1 MSTAPLITNAPSDD
15 RVPGY
20 GRARLW
26 VGITAV
32 GSIVTL
38 ATGALVS
45 GLPAAV
51 DKLVSPGLGSTLL
64 ALAAYA
70 ASHAAIQLPFDLFG
84 GYLLPVWYGRSGHG
98 RRTFLGRLLR
108 GAVVYAG
115 VVFVCLVALLA
126 GGRLGDVWGVVA
138 AGAVL
143 SFLLLWR
150 RMTVARSLA
159 RLGVESSADPL
170 SDLVVSSDDEGF
182 TGGVLGVVR
191 PRLIVIPARWQSSL
205 TPAQLAYVRLRRQLA
220 GTSGTWRRGRALALA
235 FTLLGIGLSAA
246 MVGPD
251 RLGTAGGTVELSL
264 WFTLWSF
271 VGLLILPTVS
281 RRGVAELDTYAHS
294 AGVSETLAKATA
306 RALDAHQ
313 DDEPQRPAL
322 VEAIFHPIPSVQ
334 NRDEA
339 TARHTLGAW
348 DAARTAVYLGLA
360 GGGLLG
366 RAVHCNCGRPA
377 LWAFLPVD

>member
-1 MSTAPLITNAPSDD
+1 MTNTPSDG

-84 GYLLPVWYGRSGHG
+84 GYLLPAQYGRSGHG
-98 RRTFLGRLLR
+98 RLIFLGRLLR
-108 GAVVYAG
+108 GVVVYAG
-115 VVFVCLVALLA
+115 VVFVGLVALLA
-126 GGRLGDVWGVVA
+126 GGRVGGVWGAVA

-150 RMTVARSLA
+150 RLAVARSIA
-159 RLGVESSADPL
+159 RLGVEPSADPL
-170 SDLVVSSDDEGF
+170 SDVVVSSDDEGF

-191 PRLIVIPARWQSSL
+191 PRQSVLPARWQSSL
-205 TPAQLAYVRLRRQLA
+205 TPQQLAYVRLRRQLA

-235 FTLLGIGLSAA
+235 FTLSGIALSAT
-246 MVGPD
+246 MVGSD

-294 AGVSETLAKATA
+294 AGVSEALAKATA

-322 VEAIFHPIPSVQ
+322 VETIFHPIPSVE
-334 NRDEA
+334 NRDESA
-339 TARHTLGAW
+339 ARHTLGAW

>member
-1 MSTAPLITNAPSDD
+1 MTNTPSDG

-38 ATGALVS
+38 ATGALVA

-51 DKLVSPGLGSTLL
+51 DTLVSPGLGSTLP

-70 ASHAAIQLPFDLFG
+70 AAHAAIQLPFDLFG
-84 GYLLPVWYGRSGHG
+84 GYLLPAQYGRSGHG
-98 RRTFLGRLLR
+98 RLIFLGRLLR
-108 GAVVYAG
+108 GVVVYAG
-115 VVFVCLVALLA
+115 VVFVGLVALLA
-126 GGRLGDVWGVVA
+126 GGRVGGVWGAVA

-150 RMTVARSLA
+150 RLAVARSIA
-159 RLGVESSADPL
+159 RLGVEPSADPL
-170 SDLVVSSDDEGF
+170 SDVVVSSDDEGF

-191 PRLIVIPARWQSSL
+191 PRQSVLPARWQSSL
-205 TPAQLAYVRLRRQLA
+205 TPQQLAYVRLRRQLA

-235 FTLLGIGLSAA
+235 FTLSGIALSAT
-246 MVGPD
+246 MVGSD

-294 AGVSETLAKATA
+294 AGVSEALAKATA

-322 VEAIFHPIPSVQ
+322 VETIFHPIPSVE
-334 NRDEA
+334 NRDESV
-339 TARHTLGAW
+339 ARHTLGAW

>member
-1 MSTAPLITNAPSDD
+1 MTNTPSDG

-38 ATGALVS
+38 ATGALVA

-51 DKLVSPGLGSTLL
+51 DTLVSPGLGSTLP

-70 ASHAAIQLPFDLFG
+70 AAHAAIQLPFDLFG
-84 GYLLPVWYGRSGHG
+84 GYLLPAQYGRSGHG
-98 RRTFLGRLLR
+98 RLIFLGRLLR
-108 GAVVYAG
+108 GVVVYAG
-115 VVFVCLVALLA
+115 VVFVGLVALLA
-126 GGRLGDVWGVVA
+126 GGRVGGVWGAVA

-150 RMTVARSLA
+150 RLAVARSIA
-159 RLGVESSADPL
+159 RLGVEPSADPL
-170 SDLVVSSDDEGF
+170 SDVVVSSDDEGF

-191 PRLIVIPARWQSSL
+191 PRQSVLPARWQSSL
-205 TPAQLAYVRLRRQLA
+205 TPQQLAYVRLRRQLA
-220 GTSGTWRRGRALALA
+220 GTSGTWRRGRALA
-235 FTLLGIGLSAA
+235 
-246 MVGPD
+246 
-251 RLGTAGGTVELSL
+251 LGTAGGTVELSL

-294 AGVSETLAKATA
+294 AGVSEALAKATA

-322 VEAIFHPIPSVQ
+322 VETIFHPIPSVE
-334 NRDEA
+334 NRDESA
-339 TARHTLGAW
+339 ARHTLGAW

>member
-1 MSTAPLITNAPSDD
+1 MAPSMTNTPSDG

-38 ATGALVS
+38 ATGALVA

-51 DKLVSPGLGSTLL
+51 DTLVSPGLGSTLP

-70 ASHAAIQLPFDLFG
+70 AAHAAIQLPFDLFG
-84 GYLLPVWYGRSGHG
+84 GYLLPAQYGRSGHG
-98 RRTFLGRLLR
+98 RLIFLGRLLR
-108 GAVVYAG
+108 GVVVYAG
-115 VVFVCLVALLA
+115 VVFVGLVALLA
-126 GGRLGDVWGVVA
+126 GGRVGGVWGAVA

-150 RMTVARSLA
+150 RLAVARSIA
-159 RLGVESSADPL
+159 RLGVEPSADPL
-170 SDLVVSSDDEGF
+170 SDVVVSSDDEGF

-191 PRLIVIPARWQSSL
+191 PRQSVLPARWQSSL
-205 TPAQLAYVRLRRQLA
+205 TPQQLAYVRLRRQLA

-235 FTLLGIGLSAA
+235 FTLSGIALSAT
-246 MVGPD
+246 MVGSD

-294 AGVSETLAKATA
+294 AGVSEALAKATA

-313 DDEPQRPAL
+313 YDEPQRPAL
-322 VEAIFHPIPSVQ
+322 VETIFHPIPSVE
-334 NRDEA
+334 NRDESA
-339 TARHTLGAW
+339 ARHTLGAW

>member
-1 MSTAPLITNAPSDD
+1 MTNTPSDG

-38 ATGALVS
+38 APGALVA

-51 DKLVSPGLGSTLL
+51 DTLVSPGLGSTLP

-70 ASHAAIQLPFDLFG
+70 AAHAAIQLPFDLFG
-84 GYLLPVWYGRSGHG
+84 GYLLPAQYGRSGHG
-98 RRTFLGRLLR
+98 RLIFLGRLLR
-108 GAVVYAG
+108 GVVVYAG
-115 VVFVCLVALLA
+115 VVFVGLVALLA
-126 GGRLGDVWGVVA
+126 GGRVGGVWGAVA

-150 RMTVARSLA
+150 RLAVARSIA
-159 RLGVESSADPL
+159 RLGVEPSADPL
-170 SDLVVSSDDEGF
+170 SDVVVSSDDEGF

-191 PRLIVIPARWQSSL
+191 PRQSVLPARWQSSL
-205 TPAQLAYVRLRRQLA
+205 TPQQLAYVRLRRQLA

-235 FTLLGIGLSAA
+235 FTLSGIALSAT
-246 MVGPD
+246 MVGSD

-294 AGVSETLAKATA
+294 AGVSEALAKATA

-322 VEAIFHPIPSVQ
+322 VETIFHPIPSVE
-334 NRDEA
+334 NRDESA
-339 TARHTLGAW
+339 ARHTLGAW

>member
-1 MSTAPLITNAPSDD
+1 MTNTPSDG

-38 ATGALVS
+38 ATGALVA

-51 DKLVSPGLGSTLL
+51 DTLVSPGLGSTLP

-70 ASHAAIQLPFDLFG
+70 AAHAAIQLPFDLFG
-84 GYLLPVWYGRSGHG
+84 GYLLPAQYGRSGHG
-98 RRTFLGRLLR
+98 RLIFLGRLLR
-108 GAVVYAG
+108 GVVVYAG
-115 VVFVCLVALLA
+115 VVFVGLVALLA
-126 GGRLGDVWGVVA
+126 GGRVGGVWGAVA

-150 RMTVARSLA
+150 RLAVARSIA
-159 RLGVESSADPL
+159 RLGVEPSADPL
-170 SDLVVSSDDEGF
+170 SDVVVSSDDEGF

-191 PRLIVIPARWQSSL
+191 PRQSVLPARWQSSL
-205 TPAQLAYVRLRRQLA
+205 TPQQLAYVRLRRQLA

-235 FTLLGIGLSAA
+235 FTLSGIALSAT
-246 MVGPD
+246 MVGSD

-281 RRGVAELDTYAHS
+281 RRGVAELDPYAHS
-294 AGVSETLAKATA
+294 AGVSEALAKATA

-322 VEAIFHPIPSVQ
+322 VETIFHPIPSVE
-334 NRDEA
+334 NRDESA
-339 TARHTLGAW
+339 ARHTLGAW

>member
-1 MSTAPLITNAPSDD
+1 MTNTPSDG

-38 ATGALVS
+38 ATGALVA

-51 DKLVSPGLGSTLL
+51 DTLVSPGLGSTLP

-70 ASHAAIQLPFDLFG
+70 AAHAAIQLPFDLFG
-84 GYLLPVWYGRSGHG
+84 GYLLPAQYGRSGHG
-98 RRTFLGRLLR
+98 RLIFLGRLLR
-108 GAVVYAG
+108 GVVVYAG
-115 VVFVCLVALLA
+115 VVFVGLVALLA
-126 GGRLGDVWGVVA
+126 GGRVGGVGGAVA

-150 RMTVARSLA
+150 RLAVARSIA
-159 RLGVESSADPL
+159 RLGVEPSADPL
-170 SDLVVSSDDEGF
+170 SDVVVSSDDEGF

-191 PRLIVIPARWQSSL
+191 PRQSVLPARWQSSL
-205 TPAQLAYVRLRRQLA
+205 TPQQLAYVRLRRQLA

-235 FTLLGIGLSAA
+235 FTLSGIALSAT
-246 MVGPD
+246 MVGSD

-294 AGVSETLAKATA
+294 AGVSEALAKATA

-322 VEAIFHPIPSVQ
+322 VETIFHPIPSVE
-334 NRDEA
+334 NRDESA
-339 TARHTLGAW
+339 ARHTLGAW

>member
-1 MSTAPLITNAPSDD
+1 M
-15 RVPGY
+15 
-20 GRARLW
+20 
-26 VGITAV
+26 
-32 GSIVTL
+32 
-38 ATGALVS
+38 
-45 GLPAAV
+45 
-51 DKLVSPGLGSTLL
+51 
-64 ALAAYA
+64 AAYA
-70 ASHAAIQLPFDLFG
+70 AAHAAIQLPFDLFG
-84 GYLLPVWYGRSGHG
+84 GYLLPAQYGRSGHG
-98 RRTFLGRLLR
+98 RLIFLGRLLR
-108 GAVVYAG
+108 GVVVYAG
-115 VVFVCLVALLA
+115 VVFVGLVALLA
-126 GGRLGDVWGVVA
+126 GGRVGGVWGAVA

-150 RMTVARSLA
+150 RLAVARSIA
-159 RLGVESSADPL
+159 RLGVEPSADPL
-170 SDLVVSSDDEGF
+170 SDVVVSSDDEGF

-191 PRLIVIPARWQSSL
+191 PRQSVLPARWQSSL
-205 TPAQLAYVRLRRQLA
+205 TPQQLAYVRLRRQLA

-235 FTLLGIGLSAA
+235 FTLSGIALSAT
-246 MVGPD
+246 MVGSD

-294 AGVSETLAKATA
+294 AGVSEALAKATA

-322 VEAIFHPIPSVQ
+322 VETIFHPIPSVE
-334 NRDEA
+334 NRDESA
-339 TARHTLGAW
+339 ARHTLGAW

>member
-1 MSTAPLITNAPSDD
+1 MTNTPSDG

-38 ATGALVS
+38 ATGALVA

-51 DKLVSPGLGSTLL
+51 DTLVSPGLGSTLP

-70 ASHAAIQLPFDLFG
+70 AAHAAIQLPFDLFG
-84 GYLLPVWYGRSGHG
+84 GYLLPAQYGRSGHG
-98 RRTFLGRLLR
+98 RLIFLGRLLR
-108 GAVVYAG
+108 GVVVYAG
-115 VVFVCLVALLA
+115 VGFVGLVALLA
-126 GGRLGDVWGVVA
+126 GGRVGGVWGAVA

-150 RMTVARSLA
+150 RLAVARSIA
-159 RLGVESSADPL
+159 RLGVEPSADPL
-170 SDLVVSSDDEGF
+170 SDVVVSSDDEGF

-191 PRLIVIPARWQSSL
+191 PRQSVLPARWQSSL
-205 TPAQLAYVRLRRQLA
+205 TPQQLAYVRLRRQLA

-235 FTLLGIGLSAA
+235 FTLSGIALSAT
-246 MVGPD
+246 MVGSD

-294 AGVSETLAKATA
+294 AGISETLAKATA

-322 VEAIFHPIPSVQ
+322 VETIFHPIPSVE
-334 NRDEA
+334 NRDESA
-339 TARHTLGAW
+339 ARHTLGAW

>member
-1 MSTAPLITNAPSDD
+1 MTNTPSDG

-38 ATGALVS
+38 ATGALVA

-51 DKLVSPGLGSTLL
+51 DTLVSPGLGSTLP

-70 ASHAAIQLPFDLFG
+70 AAHAAIQLPFDLFG
-84 GYLLPVWYGRSGHG
+84 GYLLPAQYGRSGHG
-98 RRTFLGRLLR
+98 RLIFLGRLLR
-108 GAVVYAG
+108 GVVVYAG
-115 VVFVCLVALLA
+115 VVFVGLVALLA
-126 GGRLGDVWGVVA
+126 GGRVGGVWGAVA

-150 RMTVARSLA
+150 RLAVARSIA
-159 RLGVESSADPL
+159 RLGVEPSADPL
-170 SDLVVSSDDEGF
+170 SDVVVSSDDEGF

-191 PRLIVIPARWQSSL
+191 PRQSVLPARWQSSL
-205 TPAQLAYVRLRRQLA
+205 TPQQLAYVRLRRQLA

-235 FTLLGIGLSAA
+235 FTLSGIALSAT
-246 MVGPD
+246 MVGSD

-294 AGVSETLAKATA
+294 AGVSEALAKATA

-322 VEAIFHPIPSVQ
+322 VETIFHPIPSVE
-334 NRDEA
+334 NRDESA
-339 TARHTLGAW
+339 ARHTLGAW